1 MYSNYCLFF
10 VSIVS
15 TKLTI
20 DVNDNTTNW
29 VMKMNQKKMFE
40 NRIEQI
46 KSVVLKRNSK
56 YDNVKK
62 NDLCATLLHFFTCTY
77 LRCMTSFA
85 TVLSFLN
92 QYKRTACTKIFPA
105 THSSF
110 INWKVCQKRNRSYRS
125 YRRSS
130 EGQCWLRCYNQG
142 R

>member
-20 DVNDNTTNW
+20 DANDNTTNW

-40 NRIEQI
+40 NRIEQT
-46 KSVVLKRNSK
+46 KSVVLKINSK

-62 NDLCATLLHFFTCTY
+62 MTCVLTCVVWLLLQQFFVFWTD
-77 LRCMTSFA
+77 TSVRHVLKYFLPPIRLSLIEKSVKRK
-85 TVLSFLN
+85 TV
-92 QYKRTACTKIFPA
+92 
-105 THSSF
+105 
-110 INWKVCQKRNRSYRS
+110 V

-130 EGQCWLRCYNQG
+130 EGRCWLRCYNQG